1 MSPTD
6 LDPRSPPAPT
16 RRHTTAMGVGL
27 LLAALAWWGW
37 WASAAWQAPGI
48 VGHEFRQAQTAVS
61 IQAMHKDG
69 FHLAYATPILGKPW
83 SIPMEFPL
91 YQYATVKFGD
101 VFGTTIIVS
110 GRWVSA
116 LSFLVG
122 VVAIFFLRR
131 EAGFSLGASALGTI
145 PVVTAPVYL
154 FYSRT
159 VMIESMAWAASAWF
173 LVGVLRFRRL
183 GQRSAWLLAIG
194 AGAIAVLV
202 KATTWAA
209 FCIPWAVL
217 FLRDAGVAL
226 RHRPIAYSR
235 LVIQAVGIG
244 LPLLLLGWGW
254 VAYADAVKSQNPL
267 AHFLLSGEL
276 TRFNFGTWAMR
287 TSAENWSTILQHWQD
302 SSLPLWLLVTV
313 ALAALPGRTSRVI
326 LGLGLAG
333 FIGIQTLFF
342 GLYLFH
348 DYYFYANGAMICL
361 IAGAVAATSWD
372 LRKLNQLG
380 KLLAVGIVLAVAA
393 VQFTNYRAKLY
404 LDQTHNSTGDSTVFL
419 AIRTLTEPG
428 EVIVIHSPDWS
439 SVPAFYAERRV
450 LNIPDAQMFFHP
462 DKVAQSLALL
472 ADESVPLVL
481 FVRES
486 RVHPTWLTDRIGDLN
501 LWPLPLFE
509 SSTEITAYARAD
521 RYQAFKQQL
530 AELQLAGLTIA
541 QNPPLAPAEKRQP
554 ITDSPAAGEIAKA
567 GLFPLYAVFPFDLLV
582 SNHPDGPVLSTHA
595 PTELYFAI
603 PADAQSVTFEFG
615 VNPAVLEEVDFD
627 GIGVQL
633 ELVNERGENLV
644 FHQEWIPPQSPES
657 S

>member
-1 MSPTD
+1 
-6 LDPRSPPAPT
+6 
-16 RRHTTAMGVGL
+16 
-27 LLAALAWWGW
+27 
-37 WASAAWQAPGI
+37 
-48 VGHEFRQAQTAVS
+48 
-61 IQAMHKDG
+61 
-69 FHLAYATPILGKPW
+69 
-83 SIPMEFPL
+83 
-91 YQYATVKFGD
+91 
-101 VFGTTIIVS
+101 
-110 GRWVSA
+110 
-116 LSFLVG
+116 
-122 VVAIFFLRR
+122 
-131 EAGFSLGASALGTI
+131 
-145 PVVTAPVYL
+145 
-154 FYSRT
+154 
-159 VMIESMAWAASAWF
+159 
-173 LVGVLRFRRL
+173 
-183 GQRSAWLLAIG
+183 
-194 AGAIAVLV
+194 
-202 KATTWAA
+202 
-209 FCIPWAVL
+209 
-217 FLRDAGVAL
+217 
-226 RHRPIAYSR
+226 
-235 LVIQAVGIG
+235 
-244 LPLLLLGWGW
+244 
-254 VAYADAVKSQNPL
+254 
-267 AHFLLSGEL
+267 
-276 TRFNFGTWAMR
+276 
-287 TSAENWSTILQHWQD
+287 
-302 SSLPLWLLVTV
+302 
-313 ALAALPGRTSRVI
+313 
-326 LGLGLAG
+326 
-333 FIGIQTLFF
+333 
-342 GLYLFH
+342 
-348 DYYFYANGAMICL
+348 MICL

-582 SNHPDGPVLSTHA
+582 SNHTDGPVLSTHA

-615 VNPAVLEEVDFD
+615 VNPAVLEEVDLTASAFNWNWSTNAAKTSFFTRN
-627 GIGVQL
+627 GSRPRARNQAEV
-633 ELVNERGENLV
+633 RRA
-644 FHQEWIPPQSPES
+644 HCPPIPPAPCFTARPPVPAAMRPTIRRGCATCGSNN
-657 S
+657 